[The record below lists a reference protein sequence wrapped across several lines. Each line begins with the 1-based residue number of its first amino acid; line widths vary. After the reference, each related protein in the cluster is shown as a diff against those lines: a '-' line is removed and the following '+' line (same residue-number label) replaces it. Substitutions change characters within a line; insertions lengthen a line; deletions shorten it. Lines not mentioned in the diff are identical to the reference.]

1 MRYPQTFIDDL
12 RRQADIVRVLSD
24 YVTLKKKGTNWMACC
39 PFHQEKTPSFSV
51 NPSKNIFYCFGC
63 GKGGSVF
70 NFVMEVEGLS
80 FPESVRVVAEK
91 AGVPLPELVDDKR
104 FEAKRKEADEVIELN
119 AWALE
124 FWERQLA
131 EETVEARAAREYV
144 EGRGISEETR
154 RTFRLGY
161 APNSWDALGIHLK
174 TKGAT
179 IGQIERSGLV
189 VKKEQ
194 GGYYDRFRGRLIFP
208 VIDAQ
213 GRPVAFGARAMRP
226 GDEPKYL
233 NSPETAAYTKGR
245 HLFGLSATRDEIRR
259 KKFAILVEGYLDLI
273 VPFQH
278 GVRNIVA
285 SLGTALTAEQAK
297 LLARFARKVVVNY
310 DGDRAG
316 ISAAKR
322 AIEVLLP
329 EDFETKVLVLPDG
342 TDPDEFVRAHGVE
355 EYNKRRGAAVP
366 HIQFVL
372 EQAVASRN
380 IHNPPEKS
388 EAVTEVLP
396 FLRAIRNPIQKRE
409 YFDMMMDALRVEDP
423 SLRQDLWKIVSARE
437 AVDTT
442 NIKQKVTLAEAL
454 KLTDAERRLLVLL
467 LHDEELRQIV
477 LPNIEESDYEE
488 LPTAPIFL
496 ALKEATSKGDKVTF
510 DSISEHLDD
519 NQVIKDLLAK
529 LWIDEPQRV
538 EGEAT
543 DDFVTA
549 SMSCLLAIR
558 YTRADEHIKRLNVSL
573 RRASVDN
580 LEELNRLQAEQWEW
594 TQYQRELKNSFLSLG
609 IDPSL
614 AFGIH

>member
-1 MRYPQTFIDDL
+1 
-12 RRQADIVRVLSD
+12 
-24 YVTLKKKGTNWMACC
+24 
-39 PFHQEKTPSFSV
+39 
-51 NPSKNIFYCFGC
+51 
-63 GKGGSVF
+63 
-70 NFVMEVEGLS
+70 
-80 FPESVRVVAEK
+80 
-91 AGVPLPELVDDKR
+91 
-104 FEAKRKEADEVIELN
+104 
-119 AWALE
+119 
-124 FWERQLA
+124 
-131 EETVEARAAREYV
+131 
-144 EGRGISEETR
+144 
-154 RTFRLGY
+154 
-161 APNSWDALGIHLK
+161 
-174 TKGAT
+174 
-179 IGQIERSGLV
+179 
-189 VKKEQ
+189 
-194 GGYYDRFRGRLIFP
+194 
-208 VIDAQ
+208 
-213 GRPVAFGARAMRP
+213 
-226 GDEPKYL
+226 
-233 NSPETAAYTKGR
+233 
-245 HLFGLSATRDEIRR
+245 
-259 KKFAILVEGYLDLI
+259 
-273 VPFQH
+273 
-278 GVRNIVA
+278 
-285 SLGTALTAEQAK
+285 
-297 LLARFARKVVVNY
+297 
-310 DGDRAG
+310 
-316 ISAAKR
+316 
-322 AIEVLLP
+322 
-329 EDFETKVLVLPDG
+329 VLVLPDG

>member
-12 RRQADIVRVLSD
+12 RRQADIVRVVGD
-24 YVTLKKKGTNWMACC
+24 YVTLKKKGANWMACC

-70 NFVMEVEGLS
+70 NFVMELEGLS

-119 AWALE
+119 AWASE

-131 EETVEARAAREYV
+131 ENNAEARAAREYV
-144 EGRGISEETR
+144 EGRGIAEETV

-161 APNSWDALGIHLK
+161 APNSWEALGNYLK
-174 TKGAT
+174 SKGAT

-208 VIDAQ
+208 VTDAQ

-245 HLFGLSATRDEIRR
+245 HLFGLSVTREEIRR

-278 GVRNIVA
+278 GVRNVVA
-285 SLGTALTAEQAK
+285 GLGTALTGEQAK
-297 LLARFARKVVVNY
+297 LLNRFARKVVVNY

-316 ISAAKR
+316 INAAKR

-329 EDFETKVLVLPDG
+329 EDFEVKVLVLPEG
-342 TDPDEFVRAHGVE
+342 SDPDEFVRAHGAD
-355 EYNKRRGAAVP
+355 EYHKRRGEAAP
-366 HIQFVL
+366 HMQFIL
-372 EQAVASRN
+372 DQAMHGRN
-380 IHNPPEKS
+380 LLNPPEKS
-388 EAVTEVLP
+388 DAVAEVLP
-396 FLRAIRNPIQKRE
+396 FVRAVRNTIQRRE
-409 YFDMMMDALRVEDP
+409 YF
-423 SLRQDLWKIVSARE
+423 
-437 AVDTT
+437 
-442 NIKQKVTLAEAL
+442 
-454 KLTDAERRLLVLL
+454 
-467 LHDEELRQIV
+467 
-477 LPNIEESDYEE
+477 
-488 LPTAPIFL
+488 
-496 ALKEATSKGDKVTF
+496 
-510 DSISEHLDD
+510 
-519 NQVIKDLLAK
+519 
-529 LWIDEPQRV
+529 
-538 EGEAT
+538 
-543 DDFVTA
+543 
-549 SMSCLLAIR
+549 
-558 YTRADEHIKRLNVSL
+558 
-573 RRASVDN
+573 
-580 LEELNRLQAEQWEW
+580 
-594 TQYQRELKNSFLSLG
+594 
-609 IDPSL
+609 
-614 AFGIH
+614 